1 MASRIPR
8 TTKVLTEA
16 QENQCLGLDICRMKC
31 QNTSE
36 RFICTVAPCTAFAAD
51 VELLLQFSQE
61 INGTRCSLSAR
72 AQHAPAGCKPKVILR
87 IGLAASKRAARHAVP
102 AHPHRALTVS
112 SMHRLDMASFV
123 TTWMDPEAEALIAE
137 TQAVNIVDTSQY
149 PQCTEMEQRW
159 VALPIPVSNAI
170 QRQLSVYSTAQLAVK
185 PSC

>member
-1 MASRIPR
+1 M
-8 TTKVLTEA
+8 
-16 QENQCLGLDICRMKC
+16 
-31 QNTSE
+31 
-36 RFICTVAPCTAFAAD
+36 
-51 VELLLQFSQE
+51 QF
-61 INGTRCSLSAR
+61 
-72 AQHAPAGCKPKVILR
+72 QHG
-87 IGLAASKRAARHAVP
+87 
-102 AHPHRALTVS
+102 ALTVS

-159 VALPIPVSNAI
+159 VALPIPASNAI